1 MRRHRS
7 RPEPMDSLNQDKALR
22 IALIA
27 VGIVYTVGLYPL
39 TVLWPDGFMW
49 MPRQAEYEQMILATF
64 AVLGVYLLLAAR
76 APAEHRSLIG
86 FAGWSSLVHGLVM
99 LVQALRDPM
108 EQANLFGDIPALIL
122 VGAVLLV
129 LNRPAP
135 RLAAS

>member
-1 MRRHRS
+1 
-7 RPEPMDSLNQDKALR
+7 MDNLNQDKALR

-27 VGIVYTVGLYPL
+27 VGIVCTVGLYPL

-108 EQANLFGDIPALIL
+108 EQANLFGDIPALIV

>member
-1 MRRHRS
+1 
-7 RPEPMDSLNQDKALR
+7 MDTLNQNRALR

-27 VGIVYTVGLYPL
+27 VGIVYTAGLYPL

-108 EQANLFGDIPALIL
+108 EQANLFGDIPALIA
-122 VGAVLLV
+122 VGALLLV